1 MPFEDCMLISITVVL
16 SVLIVILRLLLYR
29 RVSLYFRTSQQNIRG
44 NEALYLQLILKVQ
57 KE

>member
-1 MPFEDCMLISITVVL
+1 MLISITVVL